1 MAVGG
6 TDKSTYSGATDKMKV
21 FWQGWKWQQKTD
33 KCRRASEGKNDDGN
47 EADKG
52 RTKAAENDG
61 GETASLISIVGSLYC
76 PLSGICLNLR
86 PSRIRLEAED
96 WELTVL
102 ESGLES
108 KLEAAASE
116 EDVEVEDRRRFFR
129 LCRCI
134 NSPFTCLRVLA
145 EAALEAEDRC
155 VTGGAVVGGE
165 VGSDRICFHHHISLV
180 RRSGG
185 RRSNMLSHARPN
197 QGDGVFW
204 RWWRRTLL
212 VAAQYI
218 GGGGGFKKGSW
229 RKFWGSVINRG

>member
-1 MAVGG
+1 M
-6 TDKSTYSGATDKMKV
+6 
-21 FWQGWKWQQKTD
+21 
-33 KCRRASEGKNDDGN
+33 
-47 EADKG
+47 
-52 RTKAAENDG
+52 
-61 GETASLISIVGSLYC
+61 
-76 PLSGICLNLR
+76 R
-86 PSRIRLEAED
+86 PSRLRLEAED

-165 VGSDRICFHHHISLV
+165 V
-180 RRSGG
+180 RSGWV
-185 RRSNMLSHARPN
+185 RHHCH
-197 QGDGVFW
+197 
-204 RWWRRTLL
+204 
-212 VAAQYI
+212 
-218 GGGGGFKKGSW
+218 KC
-229 RKFWGSVINRG
+229 INRRLGGDVVI

>member
-1 MAVGG
+1 M
-6 TDKSTYSGATDKMKV
+6 
-21 FWQGWKWQQKTD
+21 
-33 KCRRASEGKNDDGN
+33 
-47 EADKG
+47 
-52 RTKAAENDG
+52 
-61 GETASLISIVGSLYC
+61 GSLYC

-86 PSRIRLEAED
+86 PSRLRLEAED

-185 RRSNMLSHARPN
+185 DAVICFRMPAQTKGTAYS
-197 QGDGVFW
+197 GVGGGVLC
-204 RWWRRTLL
+204 WWRHNLL
-212 VAAQYI
+212 VAEADS
-218 GGGGGFKKGSW
+218 KKGSW
-229 RKFWGSVINRG
+229 RKF